1 MGKIAEDEKVDFV
14 ILWVDGNDPE
24 WQASKAKYTADKGQ
38 DASANRY
45 REWENLKYWFRGVE
59 KFAPWVNNVY
69 FVTCGHYPEWLN
81 LEHPKLRFVRHEDF
95 IPKECL
101 PTFSSRPI
109 DMNPV
114 SYTHLDVYK
123 RQPVCKTFAA

>member
-24 WQASKAKYTADKGQ
+24 WQASKAKYTADKGR

-81 LEHPKLRFVRHEDF
+81 LSIRSCVLSGMRILSQRNVCRRSVPVRS
-95 IPKECL
+95 
-101 PTFSSRPI
+101 T
-109 DMNPV
+109 
-114 SYTHLDVYK
+114 
-123 RQPVCKTFAA
+123 

>member
-1 MGKIAEDEKVDFV
+1 MGKIAEDEKVENV
-14 ILWVDGNDPE
+14 ILSVDGYDTE
-24 WQASKAKYTADKGQ
+24 WQAADKGQ

-109 DMNPV
+109 DMNLHRIEV
-114 SYTHLDVYK
+114 IREQLL
-123 RQPVCKTFAA
+123 

>member
-45 REWENLKYWFRGVE
+45 REWENLKYLFR
-59 KFAPWVNNVY
+59 
-69 FVTCGHYPEWLN
+69 
-81 LEHPKLRFVRHEDF
+81 
-95 IPKECL
+95 
-101 PTFSSRPI
+101 
-109 DMNPV
+109 
-114 SYTHLDVYK
+114 
-123 RQPVCKTFAA
+123 